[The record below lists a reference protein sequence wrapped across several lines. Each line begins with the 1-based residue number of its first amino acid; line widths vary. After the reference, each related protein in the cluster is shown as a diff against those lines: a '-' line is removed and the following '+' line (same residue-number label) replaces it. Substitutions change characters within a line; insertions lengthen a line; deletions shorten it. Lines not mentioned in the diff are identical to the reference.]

1 MVKLDPIGGSMNTTA
16 EIEEQYATFLRLMG
30 HRVVQT
36 RSSIWIDIRPRIFQ
50 PAPPFNLPHIE
61 KEEARSVL
69 RQTNAIGCRWFA
81 RDKAAS
87 SNSEVTGATLYLA
100 RQPYDVAHLPH
111 NARHQTRRG
120 LERVEVRRQKLDEA
134 LEPLA
139 FVVYSDTMKRL
150 GLLGSDA
157 EIGRKWQTWVKA
169 IRESCGLDFWAAWHE
184 GQMVAFAVTIDTPLG
199 KEFVLTR
206 SLQAALSLYPNNALI
221 YTITKDALD
230 RGAPLV
236 SLGLSAYAGE
246 KQGLRHFKINM
257 GYEAVNLKENHV
269 WHPLMRPFGPVFNP
283 ARLRKMYRLVSR
295 TTS

>member
-1 MVKLDPIGGSMNTTA
+1 MVEPDPIRGGMNMTS
-16 EIEEQYATFLRLMG
+16 EIGEQYATFLRLMG

-61 KEEARSVL
+61 KDEARSVL

-81 RDKAAS
+81 RTQAS
-87 SNSEVTGATLYLA
+87 SESEAVTGTTLYLA
-100 RQPYDVAHLPH
+100 REPYDVAHLPH
-111 NARHQTRRG
+111 SARHQTRRG

-150 GLLGSDA
+150 GLLGTDA
-157 EIGRKWQTWVKA
+157 QIGRKWKTWVKA

-230 RGAPLV
+230 HGAPLV
-236 SLGLSAYAGE
+236 SLGLSAFAGE
-246 KQGLRHFKINM
+246 KPGLRHFKINM
-257 GYEAVNLKENHV
+257 GYEAVILKENHV

-283 ARLRKMYRLVSR
+283 ARLRAMYRLVSR